1 MTHDDKLIGQKPHLV
16 RKTEALAS
24 LHGEVTP
31 PPAPPPK
38 KKRKN
43 PARLGGG
50 AKKVE
55 KLVISVVKVAPAINH
70 HA

>member
-31 PPAPPPK
+31 TGSPTK

-43 PARLGGG
+43 PARVGGG

>member
-1 MTHDDKLIGQKPHLV
+1 M

-31 PPAPPPK
+31 LWLPHK
-38 KKRKN
+38 KKKIQ
-43 PARLGGG
+43 PGVGEG